1 MKLNRFPKL
10 LSEIMLR
17 PTAIRAR
24 GIDWLLLV
32 AAAVVLLLIP
42 LEGLARVGGGGSYS
56 GGGGGGSSGG
66 GGDGGAIIGIV
77 RMLVWLTV
85 EYPMVGVPVDVVVV
99 VFVVYRFAKRG

>member
-10 LSEIMLR
+10 LSALKLK
-17 PTAIRAR
+17 PPAIRAR
-24 GIDWLLLV
+24 GIDWLLLFV
-32 AAAVVLLLIP
+32 AAAAVLLMIP

-56 GGGGGGSSGG
+56 GGGGRGGSSG

-85 EYPMVGVPVDVVVV
+85 EYPAVGIPVDVLVVS
-99 VFVVYRFAKRG
+99 FVVYRFARR

>member
-66 GGDGGAIIGIV
+66 GGDGG
-77 RMLVWLTV
+77 
-85 EYPMVGVPVDVVVV
+85 GVIRPGRFVLWVPDTDPAGGVSVYIV
-99 VFVVYRFAKRG
+99 VFVFVVFPFF